1 MSYKI
6 ANILKL
12 CFFHYSVK
20 NNWHSNYLLL
30 LPKSYSNHL
39 RHIFIESFKNDS
51 NKPIGSNKPIDS
63 NEEQKI
69 MLMDEHGKILGVK
82 TKKEAQ
88 QLAKKSRFILVEQK
102 SQTITKYPIYQFN
115 SISNMIAHENVEDD
129 VVDKKEKKKPK
140 FNELKRMALTS
151 RSSDHDLVTKMKQI
165 KKWLQR
171 EHEIRVV
178 ITGKENE
185 KKILVMML

>member
-6 ANILKL
+6 VNLFKL
-12 CFFHYSVK
+12 CFFHHSVK
-20 NNWHSNYLLL
+20 NNWHNNYLLL

-39 RHIFIESFKNDS
+39 RHIFIDSFKNH
-51 NKPIGSNKPIDS
+51 SNKPIDS
-63 NEEQKI
+63 SEEQKI
-69 MLMDEHGKILGVK
+69 MLMDENGKILGVK
-82 TKKEAQ
+82 TKKEAE

-115 SISNMIAHENVEDD
+115 SISNIIAHENIQDNEI
-129 VVDKKEKKKPK
+129 DKKEKKRPK

-185 KKILVMML
+185 KIILVIML

>member
-6 ANILKL
+6 VNLFKL
-12 CFFHYSVK
+12 CFFHHSVK

-39 RHIFIESFKNDS
+39 RHIFIDSFKNH
-51 NKPIGSNKPIDS
+51 SNKPIDS
-63 NEEQKI
+63 SEEQKI
-69 MLMDEHGKILGVK
+69 MLMDENGKILGVK
-82 TKKEAQ
+82 TKKEAE

-115 SISNMIAHENVEDD
+115 SISNIIAHENIQDNGI
-129 VVDKKEKKKPK
+129 DKKEKKRPK

-185 KKILVMML
+185 KIILVMML